1 MTYDN
6 FVLLRQQLVSSFKK
20 ESIVMLERFV
30 NTHGNNGEFFFN
42 VRRSYHYEDN
52 VHYEPSFLYIDEE
65 TGKLKYTFMQYINGE
80 YVDENDIEVE
90 NMEISH
96 IMKLLKYIALDKKL
110 FRND

>member
-1 MTYDN
+1 
-6 FVLLRQQLVSSFKK
+6 
-20 ESIVMLERFV
+20 
-30 NTHGNNGEFFFN
+30 
-42 VRRSYHYEDN
+42 
-52 VHYEPSFLYIDEE
+52 
-65 TGKLKYTFMQYINGE
+65 MQYINGE